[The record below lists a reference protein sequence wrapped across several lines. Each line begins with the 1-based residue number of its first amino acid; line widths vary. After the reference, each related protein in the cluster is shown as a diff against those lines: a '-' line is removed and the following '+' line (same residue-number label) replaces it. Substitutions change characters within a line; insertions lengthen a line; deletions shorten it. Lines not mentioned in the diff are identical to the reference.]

1 MGHRFVRRLFG
12 PLRRR
17 RRTRTAAAPPQ
28 NLYVPR
34 LIDGR
39 VPGIGV
45 GACLNA
51 EVRK

>member
-1 MGHRFVRRLFG
+1 MSHRFARRLLG
-12 PLRRR
+12 RLRRR

-28 NLYVPR
+28 PPYVPR

-45 GACLNA
+45 GVCLSA